1 MNTIPN
7 RSNGR
12 LTEVQY
18 FPFPSCYFNLQVILD
33 NVPVQDHGL
42 SRKWDVELTAPGV
55 SILSTIPGGGH
66 AYYRGTSMASPHVAG
81 AAALVLA
88 ANSELTNVQ
97 VRSILQQT
105 AESLGLKREHQGY
118 GLVRADL
125 AVQSASKVTREPDPD
140 PDPDQEPRTSFTV
153 SSIDYSLS
161 KNLKHMYVSVQL
173 EPVVVGASVS
183 IAIYLNGGSSPYST

>member
-1 MNTIPN
+1 
-7 RSNGR
+7 
-12 LTEVQY
+12 
-18 FPFPSCYFNLQVILD
+18 
-33 NVPVQDHGL
+33 
-42 SRKWDVELTAPGV
+42 
-55 SILSTIPGGGH
+55 LSTIPGGGH
-66 AYYRGTSMASPHVAG
+66 ANYSGTSMASPHVAG
-81 AAALVLA
+81 AAALVHA

-125 AVQSASKVTREPDPD
+125 AVQSASKVTREPD
-140 PDPDQEPRTSFTV
+140 TSITV
-153 SSIDYSLS
+153 SSVDYSLS

-173 EPVVVGASVS
+173 EPVVVGASVT

>member
-1 MNTIPN
+1 
-7 RSNGR
+7 
-12 LTEVQY
+12 
-18 FPFPSCYFNLQVILD
+18 
-33 NVPVQDHGL
+33 
-42 SRKWDVELTAPGV
+42 
-55 SILSTIPGGGH
+55 
-66 AYYRGTSMASPHVAG
+66 MASPHVAG
-81 AAALVLA
+81 AAALVHA

-125 AVQSASKVTREPDPD
+125 AVQSASKVTREPD
-140 PDPDQEPRTSFTV
+140 TSITV
-153 SSIDYSLS
+153 SSVDYSLS

-173 EPVVVGASVS
+173 EPVVVGASVT